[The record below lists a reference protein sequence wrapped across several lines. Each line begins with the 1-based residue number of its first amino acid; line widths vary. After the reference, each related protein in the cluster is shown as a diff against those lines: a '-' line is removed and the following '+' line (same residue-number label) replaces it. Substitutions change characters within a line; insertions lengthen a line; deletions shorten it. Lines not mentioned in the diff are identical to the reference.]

1 MQGNGQVVEIKPR
14 NIEIYNI
21 ELQDI
26 SKEENEIK
34 FNVAC
39 SKGTYIRSL
48 CEDIANRLRTVG
60 YMKELNRIQV
70 GKFKISESITI
81 DELEENKDS
90 INFIQKH
97 IITVKE
103 LFKNYQEIQ
112 LNNNELQKLL
122 NGVKIYVNK
131 EDGIYNI
138 YSKEKYI
145 GIAVVKNNLAKREL
159 ICNENV
165 I

>member
-48 CEDIANRLRTVG
+48 CEDIANRLKTVG